1 MQIAA
6 TNYVLKDV
14 NGSAEESQW
23 AENSTQFYTEELA
36 SGQVA
41 YVQRKPEKHFGP
53 CFIFYS
59 PLF

>member
-23 AENSTQFYTEELA
+23 AEQHSVLYRRIGVRLGCVCA
-36 SGQVA
+36 
-41 YVQRKPEKHFGP
+41 EKT
-53 CFIFYS
+53 
-59 PLF
+59 